1 MDRVEKPSEN
11 GEEPRR
17 LWFESVQGMVDG
29 ERVLAGSEAVFFPA
43 RHEVFVRSWGPEAAE
58 PERYDVP
65 PEITETGELLIWL
78 ARQDVSVPRD
88 RLREALEKA
97 GLSEELFLLTQE
109 AKHMGF
115 QLREASLTPALTKA
129 LIRLSAA
136 WEAEGSCRGYRKNT
150 AADIEGNRIFL
161 LEKGSKILGYLF
173 GHVEQT
179 EKDSSIMKAGTA
191 CFEVEELY
199 VRPEHRSRGCGAA
212 LFRFAEEAVR
222 GEADYMMVSTAT
234 KNWRAILHFYLEELD
249 MDFWSA
255 RLFKKL
261 EREV

>member
-17 LWFESVQGMVDG
+17 LWFESVQGMADG
-29 ERVLAGSEAVFFPA
+29 KRVLAGSEAVFFPA
-43 RHEVFVRSWGPEAAE
+43 RHEVFVRFWGPEAAE

-97 GLSEELFLLTQE
+97 GLSEERFLLTQE

-173 GHVEQT
+173 GHVEPA
-179 EKDSSIMKAGTA
+179 KNSSSVMPEGTP

-199 VRPEHRSRGCGAA
+199 VRPKLRSRGYGGMLFQYTEECVRKEAA
-212 LFRFAEEAVR
+212 
-222 GEADYMMVSTAT
+222 YMMVSTAT
-234 KNWRAILHFYLEELD
+234 KDWQAILNFYLKEQG
-249 MDFWSA
+249 MQFWSA
-255 RLFKKL
+255 RLVKKL
-261 EREV
+261 D

>member
-43 RHEVFVRSWGPEAAE
+43 RHEVFVRFWGPEAAE

-78 ARQDVSVPRD
+78 ARQDVSVPRG

-97 GLSEELFLLTQE
+97 GLSEERFLLTQE

-173 GHVEQT
+173 GHVEPS
-179 EKDSSIMKAGTA
+179 KNSSSVMPEGTP

-199 VRPEHRSRGCGAA
+199 VRPKLRSRGYGGMLFQYTEECVRKEAA
-212 LFRFAEEAVR
+212 
-222 GEADYMMVSTAT
+222 YMMVSTAT
-234 KNWRAILHFYLEELD
+234 KDWQAILNFYLKEQG
-249 MDFWSA
+249 MQFWSA

-261 EREV
+261 D